1 MHKERARA
9 SDLGYADPIHDT
21 VQDTHDCY
29 DGALEY
35 LLREVKSNDFP
46 TIEVMCASHN
56 RESIEKAIELCNEL
70 GLAARAND
78 NLSFAQLFGMSDD
91 LTIPLGERGYNV
103 YKYLPYGEIKEVIP
117 YMLRRAQ
124 ENGDVLGKSKYEMKL
139 VIDELKERI
148 KM

>member
-1 MHKERARA
+1 
-9 SDLGYADPIHDT
+9 
-21 VQDTHDCY
+21 
-29 DGALEY
+29 
-35 LLREVKSNDFP
+35 
-46 TIEVMCASHN
+46 
-56 RESIEKAIELCNEL
+56 LCNEL